1 MSSLRPQVDLP
12 GTTPVL
18 LRDSRPREEGPDPK
32 ERIEVTVVVRSRAG
46 DDALAEALDTL
57 SKQPPRER
65 TILSDEE
72 HALQYGS
79 TAEDLAAVQAFAV
92 ESGLQVVEASA
103 ARRTVELSGS
113 VEAFGRAFGVDFQLY
128 DSPRGS
134 YRFHEGPV
142 AVPRELQGVI
152 EAVIG
157 LDDKPVLRPQ
167 AAGGEPGG
175 EPDQLT
181 HVDPRTIAAYYQFP
195 SGLTG
200 AGQGIAVLQF
210 GGGYYQSDLETYF
223 RLRGI
228 KMPELRLVELLGQ
241 SNQPANRSMIV
252 ECAQCLGL
260 LVSGATGPPAPAS
273 LAYLATI
280 ECTMDLEILGTLAPG
295 ALLVTYMAPG
305 TALGQYTAFS
315 KAVFDP
321 VNACSVVN
329 CSWGSPEDLSTPSF
343 LSSLDK
349 LFQHAALKGVT
360 ICASTGDMGDGSVRY
375 GKPTPQFPASSPN
388 VLACG
393 GSSVSADL
401 SRETSWYE
409 PISGTPIAMSGG
421 YGLSQLFAIPS
432 WQKEAGTG
440 STYRAYPDVAS
451 KADVQGGYDVVVTG
465 LDIPMGGTS
474 AAAPMWAALAALI
487 NERLGRRVG
496 PLGPCLYTK
505 PFAQA
510 VRDITQSGGG
520 PCTPGPGWNPC
531 TGLGSPL
538 GTGLL
543 AALGSGG

>member
-1 MSSLRPQVDLP
+1 
-12 GTTPVL
+12 VL
-18 LRDSRPREEGPDPK
+18 LRHSRPRGEGPDPK
-32 ERIEVTVVVRSRAG
+32 ETIAVTVVVRSRAG
-46 DDALAEALDTL
+46 ADALAEALDAL
-57 SKQPPRER
+57 SKQLPHER
-65 TILSDEE
+65 TILTDEE

-92 ESGLQVVEASA
+92 ESGLQVVETSV

-113 VEAFGRAFGVDFQLY
+113 LEAFSRAFGVHFQLY

-142 AVPRELQGVI
+142 AVPQELQNVI

-157 LDDKPVLRPQ
+157 LDDKPVLRPE
-167 AAGGEPGG
+167 AASGEP
-175 EPDQLT
+175 EKLT

-195 SGLTG
+195 SGATG
-200 AGQGIAVLQF
+200 AGQCIAVLGF

-228 KMPELRLVELLGQ
+228 KMPEIRLVELLGQ
-241 SNQPANRSMIV
+241 RNQPADRAMIV

-260 LVSGATGPPAPAS
+260 LVSGATGPPNPAA

-280 ECTMDLEILGTLAPG
+280 ECTMDLEILGTLAPD

-315 KAVFDP
+315 KAAFDP

-329 CSWGSPEDLSTPSF
+329 CSWGAPEDVSTPSF
-343 LSSLDK
+343 LTALDK

-360 ICASTGDMGDGSVRY
+360 ICVSTGDMGDGSERY

-421 YGLSQLFAIPS
+421 YGLSQFFAMPA
-432 WQKEAGTG
+432 WQKDAGTG
-440 STYRAYPDVAS
+440 STDRAYPDVVS
-451 KADVQGGYDVVVTG
+451 KADVLDGYDVVVTG

-496 PLGPCLYTK
+496 LLGPCLYTK

-531 TGLGSPL
+531 TGLGSPV

-543 AALGSGG
+543 AALSPDPPGPGSG